1 MQKLLKDKLER
12 DLGRPLSADRDGDAA
27 SKEAAGAGSEG
38 NIVPPELDQVGRLR
52 SKSLDFRTLFWVD
65 YCWFVVVVVD
75 SPVDSP
81 AAASKETSSRRV
93 GRLVVFGQRLLVFAV
108 AVAVAVAVGIVV
120 DR

>member
-1 MQKLLKDKLER
+1 M
-12 DLGRPLSADRDGDAA
+12 
-27 SKEAAGAGSEG
+27 
-38 NIVPPELDQVGRLR
+38 
-52 SKSLDFRTLFWVD
+52 
-65 YCWFVVVVVD
+65 VVVVD

-81 AAASKETSSRRV
+81 GAASKETSSRRV